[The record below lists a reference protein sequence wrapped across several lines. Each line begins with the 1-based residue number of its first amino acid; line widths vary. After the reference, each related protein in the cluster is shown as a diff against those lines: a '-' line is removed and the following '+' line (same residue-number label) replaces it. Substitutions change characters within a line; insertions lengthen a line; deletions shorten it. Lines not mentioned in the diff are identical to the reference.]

1 MIRNYLK
8 IALRNALR
16 NPGFTFVNI
25 LGLSLGIAS
34 CLLISLFVKDE
45 LSFDDYHPNS
55 GRTFR
60 IISERSYV
68 DRTQHSAQVP
78 VPFGETLKGQFPEID
93 QVMEVSGIREMLFV
107 RGDQKFYERNGL
119 YTESA
124 FFDFFEVDFLQGDK
138 RNALED
144 PSSIIITE
152 KLAIKYFGEDWKEQ
166 NVLSESIKINNEN
179 EYRITAVLANPKDN
193 FHLEFNYLLPLSDLY
208 RSLSAYS
215 RANWISPRRYC
226 YVNINDKASLPLLE
240 EKINGIVEEN
250 INVRTKDLGYV
261 YSYSLQPLE
270 KIHLYSSHLR
280 FDLAKK
286 GNISHVRTLV
296 VIAIFILLLACAN
309 FINIS
314 TARANRRA
322 KEVGLRKVS
331 GANRSQIIFQF
342 LSEALL
348 TALVALVIGAFLVEI
363 SLGIFNALLGKNLE
377 AGFLGRID
385 MLGIILGIVIFSGL
399 IAGSYTAFYISSFK
413 PVKILKD
420 QSSISR
426 FARLR
431 KILVTFQLV
440 ISVLLIMGSLVVYD
454 QLSFVHHSYLGFEKE
469 QILVLPINRENTSVN
484 VDDFKSALLNQTGV
498 TAASATFGL
507 PGLFVQGD
515 ELTLPERDETL
526 SLKMILA
533 DEDLV
538 STIGLNIIQGRNFSA
553 DRASDELEAFL
564 LNESAVKAAG
574 WTVEDAVGKSV
585 NWDIWISGD
594 TIKRGT
600 VVGVIKDFH
609 FNSLYSKIEPLAIHI
624 YRPEF
629 SHVAL
634 KLSTNNLEQ
643 TLSGIED
650 IYAEWIPEFP
660 FKYQFLDD
668 SFNRSYRS
676 DSKFMVL
683 LQWFTAL
690 AVIIACLGLL
700 GMAAYSTQYRKK
712 EIGIRKVHGATVSQI
727 LLLINN
733 EFLRLVMFAII
744 IALPIGYYYSNQW
757 LENYSYHVDL
767 SWSQLAATSIIAML
781 LALFTISF
789 QTIKASLANP
799 ADTLKEE

>member
-8 IALRNALR
+8 IALRNAVR
-16 NPGFTFVNI
+16 SPGFTFVNI

-45 LSFDDYHPNS
+45 LSFDDFHPNS
-55 GRTFR
+55 QQTFR
-60 IISERSYV
+60 VITERSYV
-68 DRTQHSAQVP
+68 DRTQHGAQVP
-78 VPFGETLKGQFPEID
+78 VPFGESIEGQFPE
-93 QVMEVSGIREMLFV
+93 VEGVLEVSGIREMLFAQ
-107 RGDQKFYERNGL
+107 GDQNFYERNGL
-119 YTESA
+119 YTETA
-124 FFDFFEVDFLQGDK
+124 FFDFFEVDFLQGNK
-138 RNALED
+138 KSALEG
-144 PSSIIITE
+144 PSSIILTE
-152 KLAIKYFGEDWKEQ
+152 KLAIKYFGEDWNQ
-166 NVLSESIKINNEN
+166 QDILSRSIKVNNEN

-193 FHLEFNYLLPLSDLY
+193 FHLEFNYLLPISDLF

-215 RANWISPRRYC
+215 KGNWISPRRYC
-226 YVNINDKASLPLLE
+226 YLSVNEKASLKSLE
-240 EKINGIVEEN
+240 EKINGVVEEN
-250 INVRTKDLGYV
+250 INIRTQDLGYV

-286 GNISHVRTLV
+286 GNISHVRILV
-296 VIAIFILLLACAN
+296 IIAIFILLLACAN

-348 TALVALVIGAFLVEI
+348 TTLVALVIGAFLVEV
-363 SLGIFNALLGKNLE
+363 SLGFFNVILGKSLE
-377 AGFLGRID
+377 AGFLARID
-385 MLGIILGIVIFSGL
+385 MLAIILGIVVFSGL

-420 QSSISR
+420 QSGISR

-454 QLSFVHHSYLGFEKE
+454 QLSFVHNSYLGFDRE
-469 QILVLPINRENTSVN
+469 QILVLPIKGENTSVN
-484 VDDFKSALLNQTGV
+484 IDDFKSALLKQSGV
-498 TAASATFGL
+498 STASATFGL

-515 ELTLPERDETL
+515 ELTLPETNETL

-538 STIGLNIIQGRNFSA
+538 PTLGLNVIKGRNFIV
-553 DRASDELEAFL
+553 DRASDEFESFL

-574 WTVEDAVGKSV
+574 WTVEDAIGKSV

-594 TIKRGT
+594 TTKRGK

-629 SHVAL
+629 SHIAL
-634 KLSTNNLEQ
+634 KLNTNNLEE
-643 TLSGIED
+643 TLSNIENT
-650 IYAEWIPEFP
+650 YAQWIPEFP
-660 FKYQFLDD
+660 FKYQFLDE

-676 DSKFMVL
+676 DSKFMIL

-700 GMAAYSTQYRKK
+700 GMAAYSAQYRKK
-712 EIGIRKVHGATVSQI
+712 EIGIRKVHGASVSQI

-733 EFLRLVMFAII
+733 EFLRLVILAVI
-744 IALPIGYYYSNQW
+744 IALPVGYYYTGQW

-767 SWSQLAATSIIAML
+767 SWSQLTATAIIAMA